1 MQDTPKGPE
10 RAVSPADDPD
20 TRRRVTAALEAS
32 RIGVFEFEPQT
43 NKAFWDDRV
52 RELWGIPAGEEIT
65 YETVIAQV
73 HQDDHAL
80 HDGSTE
86 MALDPAGP
94 GEMDMEYRVI
104 PRNGDPMRWVHAR
117 ATCTFEGQVPV
128 RLLGTV
134 EDVTERHMFENRNK
148 VLMNEL
154 QHRVK
159 NTLATVISIIKL
171 SADGTQNMDEYV
183 ESLEARLLSMSR
195 AHSVLTRNDWSAVD
209 IRDILNK
216 EFDAFVGPDSEAL
229 RYSGPG
235 LLIPAQ
241 HVQTMSMAI
250 HELLTNAMK
259 HGGLSVGEGHVEIE
273 TRHDDETASFIW
285 RECCT
290 SEFAVNSKPSGGF
303 GSFLL
308 GQVLSAALGAKVAH
322 EITPQGA
329 LFKLDFPLA
338 SETAA

>member
-1 MQDTPKGPE
+1 MHDTSDGAD
-10 RAVSPADDPD
+10 RGDAHADDPD

-52 RELWGIPAGEEIT
+52 CQLWGIPDGEDIT

-73 HQDDHAL
+73 HPDDHAL
-80 HDGSTE
+80 HDGETE
-86 MALDPAGP
+86 KALDPNGS

-104 PRNGDPMRWVHAR
+104 PRNGDPMRWVRAR
-117 ATCTFEGQVPV
+117 ATCTFDGQVPV

-134 EDVTERHMFENRNK
+134 EDITERHMFEQRNK

-171 SADGTQNMDEYV
+171 SADGPKSMDEYIDA
-183 ESLEARLLSMSR
+183 LEARLLSMSR
-195 AHSVLTRNDWSAVD
+195 AHSVLTQSDWSAVD
-209 IRDILNK
+209 IRDLLRK
-216 EFDAFVGPDSEAL
+216 EFDAFVGPDSQAL
-229 RYSGPG
+229 KYSGPG

-241 HVQTMSMAI
+241 HVQIISMAV

-259 HGGLSVGEGHVEIE
+259 HGGLSAGEGHVEIK
-273 TRHDDETASFIW
+273 TRHDGEMASFIW
-285 RECCT
+285 QERCT
-290 SEFAVNSKPSGGF
+290 STFAPNSKPSGGF

-308 GQVLSAALGAKVAH
+308 GQILSAALGAEVAH
-322 EITPQGA
+322 EITSQGA
-329 LFKLDFPLA
+329 LFRLEFPLA
-338 SETAA
+338 SEIAA